1 MGPLFL
7 AKGMLVMMTIMM
19 IGIDERRRKRRR
31 AAVDGGGRDQ
41 GQYPDQE
48 TALGRV
54 PGRDPDPEIVPPANL
69 PGGTRRRKGIG
80 TIAITV
86 VESILMTKT
95 IDGGIA
101 VIDQDLAV
109 VAAIGGGGIGAAH
122 DLNRVI
128 AVIAGVDL
136 AEATA
141 EVTATAGLRRAIVA
155 TTPNL
160 QLPPSPLDLAFR
172 VDQVGV
178 VPVAVEG
185 G

>member
-1 MGPLFL
+1 
-7 AKGMLVMMTIMM
+7 MLVMMTIMM

-54 PGRDPDPEIVPPANL
+54 PDRDPDPEIVPRANL
-69 PGGTRRRKGIG
+69 PRGTRRRKGIG

-86 VESILMTKT
+86 VESIPMTKT

-122 DLNRVI
+122 DLGRVI
-128 AVIAGVDL
+128 TMIAGVDL
-136 AEATA
+136 VEATA
-141 EVTATAGLRRAIVA
+141 GVTVAAGLHQVIVA
-155 TTPNL
+155 KNVNL

-172 VDQVGV
+172 VGQVGAVQV
-178 VPVAVEG
+178 VVVG
-185 G
+185 VR

>member
-1 MGPLFL
+1 
-7 AKGMLVMMTIMM
+7 MLVMMTIMM

-41 GQYPDQE
+41 GQDPDQE
-48 TALGRV
+48 TDLGRV
-54 PGRDPDPEIVPPANL
+54 PDRDPGPEIVPRANL
-69 PGGTRRRKGIG
+69 PRGTRRRKGIG

-86 VESILMTKT
+86 VESIPMTKT

-122 DLNRVI
+122 DLGRVI
-128 AVIAGVDL
+128 TMIAGVDL
-136 AEATA
+136 VEATA
-141 EVTATAGLRRAIVA
+141 EVAAAAAASLRRAIVA
-155 TTPNL
+155 KNPNL